1 MIRTLNV
8 VENLAYKK
16 HTWQTITR
24 YQYTSSKAVDGKL
37 TLRMEQ
43 GNQCAVTGGNVSEA
57 AWTVDLGKIYAFH
70 SIFIYFRHEE
80 SDAGKKT
87 IFK

>member
-8 VENLAYKK
+8 VDNLAYKK
-16 HTWQTITR
+16 HTWQTNTR

-57 AWTVDLGKIYAFH
+57 AWTVDLGKVYAFH
-70 SIFIYFRHEE
+70 SIFIYFTHEE